1 MTVEELMSK
10 ASDEQIAKVQVCKTK
25 EEILAAAQEE
35 NFALTG
41 EEAEEILKV
50 LYPPYGEIS
59 DDSLDM
65 VAGGKGDEP
74 ECKHDGAATL
84 LASTCRWTP
93 AFLPPNGLPLR
104 KQSRKRACVSNNRHN
119 QIHPGCHCLKEKRP
133 GHETTSRPSSQS
145 SCLQNLSAHTT
156 ALSD

>member
-10 ASDEQIAKVQVCKTK
+10 ASDEQIAKVQACKTK
-25 EEILAAAQEE
+25 AEILAAAKEE
-35 NFALTG
+35 NFALTE

-65 VAGGKGDEP
+65 VAGGKGDKP

-84 LASTCRWTP
+84 LRWEGNT
-93 AFLPPNGLPLR
+93 FYYRCSKCGETFTR
-104 KQSRKRACVSNNRHN
+104 KQ
-119 QIHPGCHCLKEKRP
+119 
-133 GHETTSRPSSQS
+133 
-145 SCLQNLSAHTT
+145 
-156 ALSD
+156 

>member
-1 MTVEELMSK
+1 MTVEELMNR
-10 ASDEQIAKVQVCKTK
+10 ASDEQIAKVQACRTK
-25 EEILAAAQEE
+25 EEILAAAKEE

-65 VAGGKGDEP
+65 VAGGKGDDEP

-84 LASTCRWTP
+84 LRWEGNT
-93 AFLPPNGLPLR
+93 FYYRCSKCGKTFTR
-104 KQSRKRACVSNNRHN
+104 KQ
-119 QIHPGCHCLKEKRP
+119 
-133 GHETTSRPSSQS
+133 
-145 SCLQNLSAHTT
+145 
-156 ALSD
+156 